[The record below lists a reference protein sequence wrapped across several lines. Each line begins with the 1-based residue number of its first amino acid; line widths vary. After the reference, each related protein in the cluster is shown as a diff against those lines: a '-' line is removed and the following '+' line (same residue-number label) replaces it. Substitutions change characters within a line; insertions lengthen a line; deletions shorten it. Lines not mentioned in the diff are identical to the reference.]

1 MLWHFRK
8 KSVDFYGDSD
18 AVLGKLHENHLNLLI
33 DPNYST
39 LFEILYYL
47 CITEKHLSKKCL
59 VVFEKICPPH
69 GNSW

>member
-39 LFEILYYL
+39 LFEILDGL
-47 CITEKHLSKKCL
+47 DCL
-59 VVFEKICPPH
+59 ALGEIIPELH
-69 GNSW
+69 